1 MLTPYFKA
9 VRPATF
15 RTERGVFVRAVADLV
30 RDTFA
35 QVGGAVS
42 IRQVYYQAVTTGLVE
57 SGKQGY
63 RQILSAVGDGREVGW
78 IAWNVIEDRGRQARK
93 PYYESSVARALQ
105 DLAESYRLDR
115 SAGQRF
121 RIEVWLEQAALR
133 EIVWPVCAEL
143 GAVLVVC
150 GGFTSHDSLF
160 KASERFRGY
169 AALGQQP
176 IILHLSDLDPSGTTM
191 GEAIRDLV
199 SKLLVDEPDYSD
211 PDLDVD
217 YLVDYRRDYRADYD
231 GPESSTS
238 AASIYV
244 QRIGLTPAQARA
256 HNLLARELKD
266 GDSRAPAYREQYG
279 DWAYELDGL
288 PAFVLQTIV
297 REAIE
302 PLIDWSVRGE
312 VLAREQVDRRTI
324 AELIELGR
332 GEGLIQ

>member
-1 MLTPYFKA
+1 MKPYFKA
-9 VRPATF
+9 VREPTF
-15 RTERGVFVRAVADLV
+15 RVEREKFVRAVADLV
-30 RDTFA
+30 RDTVA
-35 QVGGAVS
+35 QVGGAVT

-63 RQILSAVGDGREVGW
+63 RQILDAIGDGREVGW
-78 IAWNVIEDRGRQARK
+78 VAWNAIEDRGRAARK
-93 PYYESSVARALQ
+93 PYCETGVERALR

-121 RIEVWLEQAALR
+121 RVEVWLEPAALR
-133 EIVWPVCAEL
+133 EIVWPVCSDL

-191 GEAIRDLV
+191 GAAIGDLITR
-199 SKLLVDEPDYSD
+199 LLVDVPDDEEPDED
-211 PDLDVD
+211 FDELDD
-217 YLVDYRRDYRADYD
+217 DADD
-231 GPESSTS
+231 ATSSGSSTS
-238 AASIYV
+238 VYV
-244 QRIGLTPAQARA
+244 QRVGLTPKQANE
-256 HNLLARELKD
+256 HGLLPRELKD
-266 GDSRAPAYREQYG
+266 GDSRAAAYRKQYG
-279 DWAYELDGL
+279 DFAYELDGL
-288 PAFVLQTIV
+288 PACVLQRLV

-312 VLAREQVDRRTI
+312 VLAREQIDRRVI
-324 AELIELGR
+324 SELVELGR
-332 GEGLIQ
+332 TEGLL